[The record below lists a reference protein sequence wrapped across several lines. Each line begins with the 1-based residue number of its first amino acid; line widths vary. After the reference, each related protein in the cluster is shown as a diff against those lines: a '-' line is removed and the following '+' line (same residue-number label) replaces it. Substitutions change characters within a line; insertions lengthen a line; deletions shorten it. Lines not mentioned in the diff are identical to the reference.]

1 MLSLISLLVNSC
13 SATMASRRSKDKHPT
28 TDTTKQLIKQELASL
43 VAITNYFTTLG
54 TIPKPKYYTLLASS
68 FDPYAMVP
76 ADQLVKATFFQNPNA
91 FQYVKKQYFQNL
103 FSIEPDRAMN
113 KDPLKL
119 ATNYFPLNF
128 HWIPKN
134 NGKNLNY
141 YSAILFHEKLV
152 FIKSI
157 LDKIDKSKFIY
168 HSVFILNI
176 VIEEKWGL
184 RPTSTKPLPGSAIPY
199 SYHDYFHAWFK
210 FMLHQDATITHSWFV
225 KFDKDLNS
233 QLPLWFIS

>member
-1 MLSLISLLVNSC
+1 MPCLISLLMNSC
-13 SATMASRRSKDKHPT
+13 SAAMASRRSKDKHPT
-28 TDTTKQLIKQELASL
+28 IDTTKQLIKQELASP
-43 VAITNYFTTLG
+43 VTITNCFTTLS
-54 TIPKPKYYTLLASS
+54 TIPKPNYYTVLASP
-68 FDPYAMVP
+68 FDPYAMVLANQP
-76 ADQLVKATFFQNPNA
+76 VKATFSQNPNA

-103 FSIEPDRAMN
+103 FSIEPNRAMN

-128 HWIPKN
+128 HRIPEH

-141 YSAILFHEKLV
+141 YSAILFNEKSV

-157 LDKIDKSKFIY
+157 LDKIDKSKIIY
-168 HSVFILNI
+168 HRVFILNI
-176 VIEEKWGL
+176 VTEEKWGL
-184 RPTSTKPLPGSAIPY
+184 RPTSTRPLPGSAIPY

-210 FMLHQDATITHSWFV
+210 FMLHQDATMTHSLFV

-233 QLPLWFIS
+233 QLPLWFIR